1 MSPFCLVDMSTIG
14 RPKQINSHAV
24 ASNMRRL
31 TDGMSAFVR
40 ALLRG
45 RRAGAR
51 LPAAHPPPSPPNRA
65 A

>member
-14 RPKQINSHAV
+14 KPKQIHSHAV
-24 ASNMRRL
+24 ASNMRRSI
-31 TDGMSAFVR
+31 DRMSAFVR

-51 LPAAHPPPSPPNRA
+51 LPAEHPPPSRPNRA